1 MNGII
6 FDDTPP
12 TGNGVQRIRREK
24 MKVRGI
30 SRSGG
35 EAEEY
40 RVWWRNK
47 IELLTANRG
56 EALERIDLLRAGR
69 GPDWAADE
77 QARRKAGPC
86 TT

>member
-6 FDDTPP
+6 FNEVPP

-24 MKVRGI
+24 MKVRGVL
-30 SRSGG
+30 RSGK
-35 EAEEY
+35 ETEEY

-47 IELLTANRG
+47 IELLTADRG
-56 EALERIDLLRAGR
+56 EAFERLTLLRAGR

-77 QARRKAGPC
+77 QARRRKILC